1 MCVGLLS
8 LSAFVRAAAGVVE
21 PVPGLFVG
29 PTRNR
34 EARRG
39 GNRLVGTDGNTL
51 VRAGGLERCTGAAS
65 AETHKVINTPRARTT
80 RIAFAQSVSRK
91 GYQLIM
97 CARAAS
103 APSCGGFTI
112 GQICGIMSPCP
123 SSPASERLPWGD
135 ARRGRSRSFDLL
147 LRLSA
152 QIPTTSPPPYD
163 ESRKAYLGYYAYW
176 GAYTI
181 NDAGNGVIRN
191 VQGSE
196 RPGEVGLKYP
206 KSISIDGT
214 KTRHNHSLRR
224 GRAGVT
230 P

>member
-1 MCVGLLS
+1 MSSQYRVCSSVQ
-8 LSAFVRAAAGVVE
+8 
-21 PVPGLFVG
+21 PGI
-29 PTRNR
+29 
-34 EARRG
+34 AK
-39 GNRLVGTDGNTL
+39 LVGAVTDWLGRTATRWC

-103 APSCGGFTI
+103 APSCSGFTI

-123 SSPASERLPWGD
+123 SSPASGRLPWGD

-196 RPGEVGLKYP
+196 RPGEGWIKIPEV
-206 KSISIDGT
+206 DFD
-214 KTRHNHSLRR
+214 RR
-224 GRAGVT
+224 DENSS
-230 P
+230 